1 MKITY
6 SRQKVHKKVVKIHG
20 NQSSCE
26 DAQPKNEQNYVK
38 RTKVVCRLAVA
49 RSSALLSFSGSC
61 LKTGQHSIFV
71 IIMKIKRII
80 YVCWIPYL
88 LKIL

>member
-6 SRQKVHKKVVKIHG
+6 SRQKVHKKVKIHG

-26 DAQPKNEQNYVK
+26 DAQPKTEQNYLQ

-49 RSSALLSFSGSC
+49 RSSAL
-61 LKTGQHSIFV
+61 Q
-71 IIMKIKRII
+71 
-80 YVCWIPYL
+80 
-88 LKIL
+88 